1 MGELRLV
8 RRIVISLLIV
18 PLLFSMSE
26 RVMAFEPYKSY
37 TYDYWL
43 EAVPAPLPYVLL
55 KTIDGKK
62 LGVGEFKS
70 PGDVFVDDEGTIYI
84 LDSGNNRLVCIR
96 EERITKVISEFEHDG
111 KIDNFNNPQGLHVT
125 EEGHIFVAD
134 TNNSR
139 IVELDSNGKFVREIG
154 VPDTD
159 LLPQDQPYRPL
170 KVVVD
175 EAGRIYIIA
184 AGVNR
189 GLIELDNDGNFRGFM
204 GAPRVTPNPI
214 EYLWKLIST
223 KAQRER
229 MELFVPTE
237 YSNICL
243 DEEGFIY
250 ACSSYV
256 SSRDI
261 SRGANPIVRLNPTGV
276 DILRRYGYG
285 PPIGDYVSGRFEM
298 ASRLVDIAVS
308 QNGFYSVLDQERGR
322 IFTYDS
328 DGNLLYVFGGKGE
341 QEGIFDQP
349 VAMDYDAENN
359 IIVLDQE
366 RGTLNIFTETK
377 YGKLVNKA
385 VNLHY
390 RGRYEEAEAVWT
402 ELLKYNANMDLAY
415 IGLGKALLRQDQF
428 YEAMQYFKLASS
440 RHYYNKAFKLY
451 RREVVGEK
459 FGLIMLSIFVGI
471 VVIVVITRL
480 KKYLPKNGK
489 SFNSECLRGLKYSFH
504 VIFHP
509 FDGFWD
515 LKYEKR
521 GNLKSSIVLVIL
533 VIITYIVQR
542 QYTGFLFNYNDLT
555 KLNIMEEII
564 SVCLPFILWCIANW
578 CVTTLADGEGSFKDI
593 VISTSYAL
601 TPIVIINIPLVLLSR
616 VISLEEGAFYYF
628 FSYLSLIWSAW
639 LIIIGTMTT
648 HQYSLRKTLVVIPV
662 IIVGMGIIAF
672 IALLFFNVIQRI
684 TGFVYTVYR
693 EIAFRR

>member
-1 MGELRLV
+1 MV
-8 RRIVISLLIV
+8 RRIVTSLLIV
-18 PLLFSMSE
+18 LLLSFSISE
-26 RVMAFEPYKSY
+26 KVTAFEPYNSY
-37 TYDYWL
+37 TYNYWL
-43 EAVPAPLPYVLL
+43 EPVPAPLPYVLL
-55 KTIDGKK
+55 KIIDGEK
-62 LGVGEFKS
+62 LGIGEFKS
-70 PGDVFVDDEGTIYI
+70 PADVFVDNKGTIYVV
-84 LDSGNNRLVCIR
+84 DSGNNRLVCIR
-96 EERITKVISEFEHDG
+96 EEKVTKVINQFEHNG
-111 KIDNFNNPQGLHVT
+111 KIDTFNNPQGLYVSK
-125 EEGHIFVAD
+125 EGHIFVAD

-139 IVELDSNGKFVREIG
+139 IVELDNNGSFRREIG
-154 VPDTD
+154 IPETD
-159 LLPQDQPYRPL
+159 LLPKDQPYRPL

-175 EAGRIYIIA
+175 QAGRIYIIA

-189 GLIELDNDGNFRGFM
+189 GLIELDNEGNFRGFM

-214 EYLWKLIST
+214 EYLWKMIST
-223 KAQRER
+223 REQRER

-250 ACSSYV
+250 ACSSYM

-261 SRGANPIVRLNPTGV
+261 SRGANPVVRLNPTGI

-285 PPIGDYVSGRFEM
+285 PPIGDYISGRFEM
-298 ASRLVDIAVS
+298 SSRLVDIAVS

-322 IFTYDS
+322 IFTYDF
-328 DGNLLYVFGGKGE
+328 DGNLLYVFGCKGE
-341 QEGIFDQP
+341 QDGSFSQP
-349 VAMDYDAENN
+349 VAIDYLNN
-359 IIVLDQE
+359 DIVILDQE
-366 RGTLNIFTETK
+366 RGTLNIFTETE
-377 YGKLVNKA
+377 YGKRVNKA

-390 RGRYEEAEAVWT
+390 SGRYEDAEAVWT

-415 IGLGKALLRQDQF
+415 IGLGKSLLRQNQF
-428 YEAMQYFKLASS
+428 YEAMQYFKLANS

-451 RREVVGEK
+451 RREVVGER
-459 FGLIMLSIFVGI
+459 FGFIMLMIFVSIGVLI
-471 VVIVVITRL
+471 IITKL
-480 KKYLPKNGK
+480 KRYLPINGK
-489 SFNSECLRGLKYSFH
+489 VFSSECMKGLKYSFH

-521 GNLKSSIVLVIL
+521 GNLKAAFVLLIL

-555 KLNIMEEII
+555 KLNVMMEII
-564 SVCLPFILWCIANW
+564 SVFLPFVLWCISNW

-601 TPIVIINIPLVLLSR
+601 APIIIINIPLVILSR
-616 VISLEEGAFYYF
+616 IISLEEGAFYYF
-628 FSYLSLIWSAW
+628 FSYLSIIWSIW

-662 IIVGMGIIAF
+662 IIIGMGIIAF

-684 TGFVYTVYR
+684 MGFVYTVYR
-693 EIAFRR
+693 EIVFRT